1 MLYYDV
7 NCATEVMMQLWWQW
21 WSLVAPL
28 RAACTRQRSFLWL
41 ASALAGYSARADLL
55 GVTSIVRTLGLAAR
69 CYDRLLDFFHSPA
82 VDIETL
88 TRCWVRQVLHTLPL
102 QRTAGRPVLLGDGI
116 KVAKAGRKMPA
127 VKLLHQPGE
136 SNTKPPYIMGH
147 SIQVV
152 SVLVGAAD
160 SHLAVPLAGRI
171 HEGVKFTNRDQ
182 RTLPGKC
189 CDLLDSLGLEEP
201 FYFVAD
207 AYYGCKTVA
216 LRLRGSASHLI
227 SRVRRSAVA
236 YLPAP
241 APAGRRKRGR
251 PRLYGKRIK
260 LWTLFDSENERWQSA
275 ESPVYGERGVTIRFL
290 SRDLIWRPVRAL
302 MRFVLVDHPTRG
314 RSIFITT
321 DLSLAPIEV
330 IRLYG
335 LRFKIELS
343 FKHSLRVLGTYAY
356 HFWLRAMPKIS
367 RGSGTQHLHRA
378 SDRYRN
384 AVRRK
389 LDAYHR
395 HIQVGLIAQGLLQT
409 LAIQHPRLV
418 WSSFGSWLR
427 TIRPGI
433 PPSELVTAAALR
445 HSLPDFLAQRREA
458 CSFQK
463 FLRERLEPAPS
474 CPLRL
479 TG

>member
-1 MLYYDV
+1 MLYFDV
-7 NCATEVMMQLWWQW
+7 NCATEVKMQLWWQW

-82 VDIETL
+82 VDIESL
-88 TRCWVRQVLHTLPL
+88 TRCWVQQVLQTLPV
-102 QRTAGRPVLLGDGI
+102 QRFAGRPVLLGDGI
-116 KVAKAGRKMPA
+116 KVAKAGRRMPA

-147 SIQVV
+147 SIQVI

-160 SHLAVPLAGRI
+160 SHLAVPLVGRI
-171 HEGVKFTNRDQ
+171 HEGVKFTNRDH

-251 PRLYGKRIK
+251 PRLYGRRIK
-260 LWTLFDSENERWQSA
+260 LWTLFDSDKETWQSA

-321 DLSLAPIEV
+321 DLSLPPIEV

-343 FKHSLRVLGTYAY
+343 FKQSLRVLG
-356 HFWLRAMPKIS
+356 HLRLPFLAAGHAEDLARFRHPTPASCQRPVSK
-367 RGSGTQHLHRA
+367 RRATQTRCLPPPYPGRPDRSGPP
-378 SDRYRN
+378 
-384 AVRRK
+384 AVP
-389 LDAYHR
+389 R
-395 HIQVGLIAQGLLQT
+395 HPTSA
-409 LAIQHPRLV
+409 PRLV
-418 WSSFGSWLR
+418 LLR
-427 TIRPGI
+427 VLAAHHPPRYRPLGARHRRSVA
-433 PPSELVTAAALR
+433 PLPS
-445 HSLPDFLAQRREA
+445 
-458 CSFQK
+458 
-463 FLRERLEPAPS
+463 
-474 CPLRL
+474 
-479 TG
+479 